1 MGTGN
6 DFGLIVIWNTSAT
19 PCRVAGA
26 VTFTAFFNDRERDMN
41 ARPNRPVPAVS
52 VTLPANMSAYR
63 DGDDPAPY
71 LTADLMGPERDDPTQ
86 PAGLCRQQDK
96 LAPAVVVLA
105 IGKLIFRVPNSDPRS
120 EQVKAVYGC
129 HGRVLLETVERAA

>member
-6 DFGLIVIWNTSAT
+6 DFGSIVIWNTSAM
-19 PCRVAGA
+19 PCRVAGW
-26 VTFTAFFNDRERDMN
+26 VTFTAFFNDRSRDTN
-41 ARPNRPVPAVS
+41 AHPNRPIPAVA

-86 PAGLCRQQDK
+86 PAALCRQQDK
-96 LAPAVVVLA
+96 LAPAVILLT
-105 IGKLIFRVPNSDPRS
+105 IGNLSFRVPNSDPYS

-129 HGRVLLETVERAA
+129 HGRVLLEAVERAA